1 MNRFQKIVGFD
12 RSMAL
17 ASSALTS
24 LIPFTILGAAV
35 LSRFGTNDVASRII
49 SRYSLTGGGAEAVRS
64 LFAPTT
70 SEADPGV
77 GVLGALFLMISV
89 LSFTRAAQRLFEQTW
104 ELKPL
109 SVRNTPNGL
118 WWILTLGAYLTVTSW
133 IRVLFGGGRLELGA
147 TLCSAPVT
155 GAFLCWTGWILSAR
169 RIPRRLLL
177 PFGIV
182 ASVLTAAYSMGAS
195 LYLPRLFNSYATRY
209 GSLGAVLALISALFG
224 AMLVIV
230 ASAALGREVGDELDR
245 IRRGQR
251 PADDEIRRQWANVV
265 DQTRSRWHTA
275 RQQISRY
282 RSDGRDK
289 P

>member
-35 LSRFGTNDVASRII
+35 LSRFGSEDVASRII

-64 LFAPTT
+64 LFTPTT

-118 WWILTLGAYLTVTSW
+118 WWILSLAAYLTVTSW
-133 IRVLFGGGRLELGA
+133 IRVLFGNGRLELGA
-147 TLCSAPVT
+147 ALCSAPVT

-169 RIPRRLLL
+169 RIPRHLLL

-195 LYLPRLFNSYATRY
+195 LYLPRLFSSYATRY

-245 IRRGQR
+245 IRRGRR
-251 PADDEIRRQWANVV
+251 PADDEVRRQWANVV

-275 RQQISRY
+275 REQISRR